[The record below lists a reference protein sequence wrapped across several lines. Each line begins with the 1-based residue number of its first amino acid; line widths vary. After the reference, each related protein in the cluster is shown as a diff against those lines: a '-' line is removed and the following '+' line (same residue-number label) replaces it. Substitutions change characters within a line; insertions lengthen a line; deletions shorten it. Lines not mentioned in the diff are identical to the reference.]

1 MQEYKPNKY
10 DIATQPDGLGYLVR
24 PHDSLKVFLECLALL
39 LGGCLIYVS
48 EKINILKLRKICHV
62 VNSENGAREIS

>member
-24 PHDSLKVFLECLALL
+24 PHDSLKVFFRVFSPFI
-39 LGGCLIYVS
+39 GRMS
-48 EKINILKLRKICHV
+48 DICF
-62 VNSENGAREIS
+62 